1 MSANIVATEKVMIDP
16 INAPPDGEYSFK
28 NGYPI
33 IQFLVAQSDKY
44 LVGKSLRLT
53 GEIEINNAAGDLP
66 NNNAGVGGANG
77 ATRRN
82 ASIDRVVGVAS
93 AIHQVTLSTLD
104 NQTLEM
110 VKQYPRLLA
119 SLVSGTH
126 GATDLTNGNST
137 TQLVNSRDVVQAC
150 SMNTQRSFSIPI
162 RCGLL
167 SGTGLIPLGQ
177 NGTRGMIVQME
188 CAPDSSVL
196 EPFILASANDP
207 DSEALTSGT
216 AGNNSIADF
225 SYKLKNLSLTYDLL
239 VPDEEGAQMM
249 NNASQGALV
258 YNAYSNLYSV
268 INSSDQTVTLNL
280 GASKVQSVIHNII
293 PTTKINNSQ
302 EQSNALYKLQNGADE
317 ADIKEVAYAKAGILF
332 PRENRIDEKQPN
344 AGANGET
351 EIDCVTLQTYLNAIR
366 NINDIDNTLA
376 SAYTET
382 AKATRVNAIAQTP
395 AAHADP
401 NVLGQYEDRWGNTLT
416 NYTNPIFGLGIRQDQ
431 FKHGVDY
438 SRQPYSVRVT
448 SDLDGNNPN
457 SLYTYVL
464 AENQLMYSP
473 EGIRITS

>member
-1 MSANIVATEKVMIDP
+1 MK
-16 INAPPDGEYSFK
+16 K
-28 NGYPI
+28 
-33 IQFLVAQSDKY
+33 
-44 LVGKSLRLT
+44 
-53 GEIEINNAAGDLP
+53 
-66 NNNAGVGGANG
+66 
-77 ATRRN
+77 
-82 ASIDRVVGVAS
+82 
-93 AIHQVTLSTLD
+93 
-104 NQTLEM
+104 
-110 VKQYPRLLA
+110 
-119 SLVSGTH
+119 
-126 GATDLTNGNST
+126 
-137 TQLVNSRDVVQAC
+137 
-150 SMNTQRSFSIPI
+150 
-162 RCGLL
+162 
-167 SGTGLIPLGQ
+167 
-177 NGTRGMIVQME
+177 
-188 CAPDSSVL
+188 
-196 EPFILASANDP
+196 
-207 DSEALTSGT
+207 AL
-216 AGNNSIADF
+216 N
-225 SYKLKNLSLTYDLL
+225 
-239 VPDEEGAQMM
+239 MM